1 MQLTTEQL
9 TAWKQDGTLV
19 VPNVFAEEETA
30 PALEAIERNAY
41 DSLTYAE
48 YRAKWD
54 PQPDALKSAYEKN
67 SDMQRLAGPFGKALH
82 FPTGLEAVDKLLENA
97 AYLGIAQQLL
107 GAEEI
112 RLSYGQIFLR
122 EGLTDSRHS
131 EHPWQGYHIDN
142 GTNSALPPHPDWQRY
157 GYILSGIILH
167 DIELDGAPM
176 LVCPGSQNQLDT
188 IWAKYPGR
196 SGGVGIPDLREFKG
210 ELAEPIPVTAKAGSV
225 AFRSSYLVH
234 AAQPFEN
241 KSKQRA
247 WMGYHFHR
255 ADNADWCKTT
265 RPVPGWGS
273 PQYMKFV
280 ARTTPAARRVLG
292 WPPPGRRILYTGG
305 TCTSCK
311 QAYPGIDLEP
321 YKK

>member
-1 MQLTTEQL
+1 MHLTTEQL

-19 VPNVFAEEETA
+19 VPNVFSAEATA

-41 DSLTYAE
+41 DGLTYAE

-292 WPPPGRRILYTGG
+292 WPALGDAYYTPEALARLA
-305 TCTSCK
+305 

-321 YKK
+321 YRK

>member
-9 TAWKQDGTLV
+9 TAWKRDGTIV
-19 VPNVFAEEETA
+19 VPNVFSQEAVG

-41 DSLTYAE
+41 DGLTYTE

-54 PQPDALKSAYEKN
+54 AQPDALKSAYEKN

-82 FPTGLEAVDKLLENA
+82 FPTGLEAVDKLLENE
-97 AYLGIAQQLL
+97 AYLAIAQQLL
-107 GAEEI
+107 GTEEI

-176 LVCPGSQNQLDT
+176 LVCPGSQDQLET

-210 ELAEPIPVTAKAGSV
+210 EIADPIPVTAKAGSV
-225 AFRSSYLVH
+225 AFRSSYLLH

-241 KSKQRA
+241 KSKQRG

-280 ARTTPAARRVLG
+280 ARTTPAARCVLG
-292 WPPPGRRILYTGG
+292 WPPPGDAYYT
-305 TCTSCK
+305 SEALARLE
-311 QAYPGIDLEP
+311 QAYPGIDLGP
-321 YKK
+321 YR

>member
-9 TAWKQDGTLV
+9 AAWQRDGTIV
-19 VPNVFAEEETA
+19 VPNVFPEDMTA
-30 PALEAIERNAY
+30 PALKEIEHNAY
-41 DSLTYAE
+41 DGLTYAE

-54 PQPDALKSAYEKN
+54 PQPEALKNAYEKN

-82 FPTGLEAVDKLLENA
+82 FPTGLKAVDKLLENEV
-97 AYLGIAQQLL
+97 YLTIASQLL
-107 GAEEI
+107 DTDEI
-112 RLSYGQIFLR
+112 RLGYGQIFLR

-142 GTNSALPPHPDWQRY
+142 ATNSALPPHPDWQRY
-157 GYILSGIILH
+157 GYVLSGIILH

-176 LVCPGSQNQLDT
+176 LVCPGSQAQLDT
-188 IWAKYPGR
+188 IWAKHPGR
-196 SGGVGIPDLREFKG
+196 AGGVGIPDLREFKG
-210 ELAEPIPVTAKAGSV
+210 ELSDPVPVTAKAGSV

-241 KSKQRA
+241 RSKQRA

-280 ARTTPAARRVLG
+280 AQTTPTVRRVLG
-292 WPPPGRRILYTGG
+292 WPAPGDAYYTAEAL
-305 TCTSCK
+305 SRLE

-321 YKK
+321 YR